1 MLRKSVRK
9 RISENKRSTIYV
21 LQGLNVV
28 KQNNVFLPVSTS
40 NMPLCSVLHQ
50 HLIHTRTIIKTKHIY
65 IHRQRIKLNKY
76 VWILYKCIISCTNLN
91 IERPKSAGRCRD
103 SVVVSWEKIHFY
115 QSMALGYVTLVL
127 MCSHAL
133 KKVIKIFNLL
143 HCTKKTTKIRI
154 VSCCL
159 IVLGDQL
166 RRIVKIC
173 FCY

>member
-1 MLRKSVRK
+1 MFFYLFRQVTCHFALFC
-9 RISENKRSTIYV
+9 ISIWYIPEPSSR
-21 LQGLNVV
+21 
-28 KQNNVFLPVSTS
+28 QNTYISIGSALSWT
-40 NMPLCSVLHQ
+40 NMFEFCINALYPAP
-50 HLIHTRTIIKTKHIY
+50 T
-65 IHRQRIKLNKY
+65 
-76 VWILYKCIISCTNLN
+76 WIS
-91 IERPKSAGRCRD
+91 ERPKSAGHCRD